1 MRIKKI
7 DLNEIVDDNN
17 GLIGNDDVP
26 KSGSDLESQS
36 NNTTDYNTK
45 ISRQPFRYDMLG
57 RFGFTLLPFFEGEED
72 SIGDEINK
80 ELISLLNELYV
91 EILSHYYRNP
101 NKTKS
106 DYRKLVKDRSGCDKM
121 DELSLNY
128 SNEIIKIIKPH
139 IEKSL
144 KTLDENIKNGLD
156 EGKVVDKKKEDEMT
170 NKNTENELVDKE
182 LRKVAG
188 LLNKKMSK
196 KDINKLVNILEK
208 Q

>member
-1 MRIKKI
+1 MNIKKI
-7 DLNEIVDDNN
+7 DMNEIVDDNN
-17 GLIGNDDVP
+17 GLIGSDDTP

-72 SIGDEINK
+72 SIGGEINND
-80 ELISLLNELYV
+80 LNVLLNELYI
-91 EILSHYYRNP
+91 EIISYYFRNP
-101 NKTKS
+101 NKIKP
-106 DYRKLVKDRSGCDKM
+106 DYRKLVKDKSSCDKM
-121 DELSLNY
+121 DSVSSEYTNK
-128 SNEIIKIIKPH
+128 IIGIIKPH

-156 EGKVVDKKKEDEMT
+156 ESIVDSSKKDDDMTKKKSDREF
-170 NKNTENELVDKE
+170 VDKE

-188 LLNKKMSK
+188 LLNKKMNKSS
-196 KDINKLVNILEK
+196 INRLVNILEK
-208 Q
+208 D